1 MFLTILRD
9 DALRKKMGDA
19 SIQVIRENRGAA
31 VRTIGYLKELL
42 RLTATESMV
51 NTHYKISTRN
61 INDEVSPRM
70 RPGDAVTQYLIQLSH
85 GEDNNVLDWLVLS
98 CSASYPYFMKWGS
111 PQTELLQSPSP
122 ADNKAGLLRHQHWQ
136 YYGWRYRKD
145 PNRPESGS
153 YDPRHGVPCR
163 YFEPRLSVHWQE
175 RSVLFPTAKDL
186 HDCL

>member
-98 CSASYPYFMKWGS
+98 
-111 PQTELLQSPSP
+111 
-122 ADNKAGLLRHQHWQ
+122 LLR
-136 YYGWRYRKD
+136 
-145 PNRPESGS
+145 
-153 YDPRHGVPCR
+153 V
-163 YFEPRLSVHWQE
+163 LSVLYE
-175 RSVLFPTAKDL
+175 VGFASN
-186 HDCL
+186 